1 MVEEILRLSGVKA
14 YYYQNVGKGHKEIK
28 AVDGVDLAIYS
39 GEVLGIVGE
48 SGSGK
53 STLANVLMMNISPP
67 LRFIEGE
74 VVLRGRDGAKIHLE
88 KMSRD
93 VLRKKIWG
101 TEMALVPQASM
112 NALMPTLRLRRIA
125 RDILRSHF
133 DDIDDDTVVELAV
146 KALTSLGLPADV
158 VDRYPFELSGGMR
171 QRAVLA
177 MATILRPRI
186 LIADEPT
193 SALDVLTQKVVVKT
207 MFDMKSKGIIEALAF
222 ISHDIATVRQ
232 IADRM
237 IVMYAGKIVELGRV
251 EDIIK
256 NPLHPYTKGLIES
269 VLTPEPEVRRR
280 GLRFIPGFPPDLSN
294 PPPGCRFHP
303 RCPFAMEICRRDE
316 PRMIEAENGHHV
328 ACWLYP
334 GGGHARG

>member
-53 STLANVLMMNISPP
+53 STLANVLMMNVSPP

>member
-14 YYYQNVGKGHKEIK
+14 YYYQNVGKGLKEIK
-28 AVDGVDLAIYS
+28 AVDGVDLTIYS

-53 STLANVLMMNISPP
+53 STLANVMMMNVSTP

-74 VVLRGRDGAKIHLE
+74 VVLRGKDGAKIHLE

-93 VLRKKIWG
+93 DLRKKIWG
-101 TEMALVPQASM
+101 TEMTLVPQAAM

-133 DDIDDDTVVELAV
+133 DDIGDDMVVELAV

-158 VDRYPFELSGGMR
+158 IDRYPFELSGGMR

-193 SALDVLTQKVVVKT
+193 SALDVSTQKVVVKT
-207 MFDMKSKGIIEALAF
+207 MIDMKSKGIIEALAF

-303 RCPFAMEICRRDE
+303 RCPFAMEVCRRDE
-316 PRMIEAENGHHV
+316 PRMIEAENGHYV

>member
-39 GEVLGIVGE
+39 GEFLGIVGE

>member
-53 STLANVLMMNISPP
+53 STLANVLMMNVSPP

-193 SALDVLTQKVVVKT
+193 SALDVSTQKVVVKT

>member
-1 MVEEILRLSGVKA
+1 
-14 YYYQNVGKGHKEIK
+14 
-28 AVDGVDLAIYS
+28 VDLAIYS

-237 IVMYAGKIVELGRV
+237 IVIYAGKIVELGRV

>member
-237 IVMYAGKIVELGRV
+237 IVIYAGKIVELGRV

>member
-53 STLANVLMMNISPP
+53 STLANVLMMNVSPP

-193 SALDVLTQKVVVKT
+193 SALDVSTQKVVVKT
-207 MFDMKSKGIIEALAF
+207 MIDMKSKGIIEALAF

-237 IVMYAGKIVELGRV
+237 IVMYAGKIVEIGRV